1 MIERN
6 SSVINTALIELLL
19 IFSTKLLKV
28 VIKTKLQN
36 IHFLSDVVIA
46 INSEQ
51 WNTKYNI
58 VKNLTSSL
66 NQIH

>member
-36 IHFLSDVVIA
+36 VHFPSDVVTA

-51 WNTKYNI
+51 WNTK
-58 VKNLTSSL
+58 
-66 NQIH
+66 